1 MQHMIHSLCEW
12 SRINICFLNSLY
24 IVRWSISNY
33 IKRCFGCSDWF
44 FFFSNFMRM
53 GILLAKKES
62 KMNNRNILN
71 CYNLFILVAFE
82 GTQNLTVISAARF
95 DFFGSNVKQMGILLE
110 KKKARRA
117 TEAPSL
123 RIFQVF
129 AAHFAFFYFSR
140 IPVEL
145 TIE

>member
-1 MQHMIHSLCEW
+1 MDIT
-12 SRINICFLNSLY
+12 LY
-24 IVRWSISNY
+24 CKMVY
-33 IKRCFGCSDWF
+33 IKLYQKMFRLFGLIF
-44 FFFSNFMRM
+44 F
-53 GILLAKKES
+53 LLQFHANGYSSRKKES

-71 CYNLFILVAFE
+71 CYLLYILVSFE

-95 DFFGSNVKQMGILLE
+95 DFFGSNVTQMGILLE
-110 KKKARRA
+110 RKKTRRA